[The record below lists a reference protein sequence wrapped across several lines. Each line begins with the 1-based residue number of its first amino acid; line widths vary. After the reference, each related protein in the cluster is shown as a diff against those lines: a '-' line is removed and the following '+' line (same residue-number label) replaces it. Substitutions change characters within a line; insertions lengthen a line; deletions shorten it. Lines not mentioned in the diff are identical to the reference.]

1 MMAVLRWPALGL
13 YLFAGVVAIYLL
25 SGHPYE
31 WMIGESSPGEPPVTY
46 CTLPV
51 PSDST
56 SDVGI
61 VISALIVSAGIGIG
75 RLWRQ
80 RNIGR
85 ALLVCAALLA
95 ALGIYRFFLRSVF
108 C

>member
-1 MMAVLRWPALGL
+1 MAVVRWGVLGF
-13 YLFAGVVAIYLL
+13 YLVASLVIIYLL

-61 VISALIVSAGIGIG
+61 FVSVLLILIGAGIGFF
-75 RLWRQ
+75 WRKEST
-80 RNIGR
+80 GR
-85 ALLVCAALLA
+85 AALVCVGLLVVVAV
-95 ALGIYRFFLRSVF
+95 YRFFLRPMF

>member
-1 MMAVLRWPALGL
+1 MTAVLRWPALGF
-13 YLFAGVVAIYLL
+13 YLLAGSAVIYLL

-31 WMIGESSPGEPPVTY
+31 WMIGESSPGEPPLTY

-56 SDVGI
+56 SDAGI
-61 VISALIVSAGIGIG
+61 LVSALIVLAGAGFGLFHRRRSVGQAI
-75 RLWRQ
+75 
-80 RNIGR
+80 
-85 ALLVCAALLA
+85 LVCAALLA
-95 ALGIYRFFLRSVF
+95 ALAVYRFFLRSMF